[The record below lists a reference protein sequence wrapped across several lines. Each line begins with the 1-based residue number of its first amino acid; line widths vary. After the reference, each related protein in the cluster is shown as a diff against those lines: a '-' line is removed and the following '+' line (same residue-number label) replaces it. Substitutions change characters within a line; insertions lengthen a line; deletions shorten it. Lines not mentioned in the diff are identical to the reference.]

1 MEFRVGRHTAFAST
15 GGRPFDPAKPAII
28 FVHGAANDHSVWQ
41 LPARHFAHH
50 GFSVAAI
57 DLPGHGR
64 SKGRPLAS
72 IAEMARWLG
81 DVRGALGLEHA
92 HLVGHSMGSLIVLA
106 AAGSAPEG
114 VERIV
119 LAGAAPAMPV
129 HEDLLEAARAGDHAA
144 IDLITYWGLSH
155 ASQFGMHRCPGLWM
169 NGGIQRLLG
178 RAADGVLA
186 TDLAACAGFED
197 GTALAARVLAPSL
210 LILGE
215 RDMMTPIAG
224 GRALADTIADAR
236 TAVFPGCGHMMLA
249 ERPNETLDALR
260 DFLID

>member
-1 MEFRVGRHTAFAST
+1 MEFKVGRHKVFAST

-50 GFSVAAI
+50 GFSVAAV

-64 SKGRPLAS
+64 SKGAPLAS
-72 IAEMARWLG
+72 IGDMARWLG
-81 DVRGALGLEHA
+81 RARSALGPERA
-92 HLVGHSMGSLIVLA
+92 HLVGHSMGSLVVLA
-106 AAGSAPEG
+106 AAGTEPDG
-114 VERIV
+114 VDRIV

-129 HEDLLEAARAGDHAA
+129 HADLLAAARAGDRAA

-155 ASQFGMHRCPGLWM
+155 ASQLGMHRCPGLWM
-169 NGGIQRLLG
+169 NGGIQRLLS

-186 TDLAACAGFED
+186 ADLTACAAFED
-197 GTALAARVLAPSL
+197 GAALAARVRARSL

-215 RDMMTPIAG
+215 RDMMTPLAG
-224 GRALADTIADAR
+224 GRALAEAIADAR
-236 TAVFPGCGHMMLA
+236 AEVFPGCGHMMLA